1 MKLKTQLNLGAVA
14 INIIILVAVMMIVSY
29 IINKQNLAA
38 SNDLLRKSFK
48 VILDDISIRQE
59 KSLTDTR
66 QLATMRTVAS
76 TIRDT
81 AKYWKSE
88 SDLSVSGDVYGRL
101 AEAVYGIA
109 QTANS
114 WKMALYDI
122 DGDLAAFAV
131 NTNNGYS
138 LGYVHGFPDP
148 VIHTVLLKPGQGL
161 TNESWF
167 KKNSTQGFKPTL
179 PGTMPDREMNR
190 WELVEDYLC
199 LVSYVPIMGQD
210 YNEKTEHFELR
221 QMGLA
226 MAVQRFDEAFVN
238 RMSKLNDMSINIFVK
253 DRLSVGN
260 IKAYGELDDKNIRGA
275 KDQRPQSPDEIILNE
290 ISINDTGYFQGLL
303 PLYSGTKYVG
313 TIVALHS
320 KGIAGANT
328 WQMIKLLSA
337 VFLACFLMT
346 LPIAALAVRS
356 IIRPIQELAEVA
368 GLIQSG
374 DLDRE
379 VPETRRDEI
388 GELAV
393 TFNSMTRQLRQSM
406 VFLAAEVDERK
417 QREEEIRTLNEEL
430 EQRVLERTTQIEAAN
445 RQLQESTEK
454 AKDLARQAEAAN
466 QAKSA
471 FIANM
476 SHEIRTPMN
485 GVIGMTGL
493 LLDTELDDEQRD
505 WADMVR
511 NSADALLRIINDILD
526 FSKIE
531 AGKLG
536 LEIIDFDLRTT
547 VKDTT
552 DMLFDQAHKK
562 GLNFTC
568 IVDAEV
574 PSGLRGDPGRL
585 RQILVNLAS
594 NAIKFTEKGAVVIRA
609 ALENEKEFHSTIRFT
624 VTDTGIGIPPDRQ
637 SSLFKTFSQVD
648 TSTTRKYGGTGLGLV
663 ISKQLSEMM
672 GGQVGV
678 KSEESKGSIFWFT
691 AVFEKQPPGHDLN
704 RINERRPELVTHP
717 ALTEAKKK
725 KVRIL
730 LAEDDA
736 INQLLALRLL
746 ENFGYQADAVANGK
760 EAVKALEMAPY
771 DLVLM
776 DVQMPEM
783 DGLEATRII
792 RSSQPGLGN
801 HHVPIIAM
809 TAHAMREDKERC
821 METGMNDY
829 ITKPIE
835 PKILFDTIE
844 RHIST
849 CVEN

>member
-1 MKLKTQLNLGAVA
+1 MKLKTQLNLGVVA
-14 INIIILVAVMMIVSY
+14 INIIILVAVMIVVSY
-29 IINKQNLAA
+29 IINKQNLAV

-66 QLATMRTVAS
+66 QLATMQTVAS
-76 TIRDT
+76 TIQYM
-81 AKYWKSE
+81 AKDWKSD

-101 AEAVYGIA
+101 AESVYGIA

-122 DGDLAAFAV
+122 DGDLAAFAI
-131 NTNNGYS
+131 NTNDGYS
-138 LGYVHGFPDP
+138 LGYVHGFPNP
-148 VIHTVLLKPGQGL
+148 VTHTALLKPGQRL

-167 KKNSTQGFKPTL
+167 KKNSTQGFEPTFA
-179 PGTMPDREMNR
+179 GTIPDREMNR
-190 WELVEDYLC
+190 WELIEDYLC

-221 QMGLA
+221 QVGLA

-238 RMSKLNDMSINIFVK
+238 RMSKLNGMSINIFVK

-260 IKAYGELDDKNIRGA
+260 IKAYGKLDDKNIRGA
-275 KDQRPQSPDEIILNE
+275 KDKRPQSPVEIILNE
-290 ISINDTGYFQGLL
+290 ININDTGYFQGLL

-320 KGIAGANT
+320 KGIARANT

-346 LPIAALAVRS
+346 LPIASLAVSS
-356 IIRPIQELAEVA
+356 IIRPIKKLAEVA

-374 DLDRE
+374 DFDIE
-379 VPETRRDEI
+379 VPETRHDEI

-406 VFLAAEVDERK
+406 VFLAEEVAERK
-417 QREEEIRTLNEEL
+417 QREEEITTLNEEL

-445 RQLQESTEK
+445 RRLQKSAEK
-454 AKDLARQAEAAN
+454 SKELARQAEAAN
-466 QAKSA
+466 QAKSD

-505 WADMVR
+505 WAATVR
-511 NSADALLRIINDILD
+511 NSADSLLRIINDILD

-531 AGKLG
+531 AGKLD
-536 LEIIDFDLRTT
+536 LEIMDFDLRTAAE
-547 VKDTT
+547 DTA
-552 DMLFDQAHKK
+552 DMLFDQVNAKALK
-562 GLNFTC
+562 FKC
-568 IVDAEV
+568 IVDSEV

-585 RQILVNLAS
+585 RQILINLAA
-594 NAIKFTEKGAVVIRA
+594 NAIKFTEKGEVVIRA
-609 ALENEKEFHSTIRFT
+609 SLEDETESHSTIRFT
-624 VTDTGIGIPPDRQ
+624 VTDTGIGIPPDRLNR
-637 SSLFKTFSQVD
+637 LFKAFSQVD

-672 GGQVGV
+672 GGQIGV
-678 KSEESKGSIFWFT
+678 ESEESKGSTFWFT

-704 RINERRPELVTHP
+704 RTNERRPELVIRHT
-717 ALTEAKKK
+717 LTEAKKK

-730 LAEDDA
+730 LAEDNA

-746 ENFGYQADAVANGK
+746 ENFGYRVDAVANGK
-760 EAVKALEMAPY
+760 EAVKALEIAPY

-792 RSSQPGLGN
+792 RSARPGLRN
-801 HHVPIIAM
+801 NHVPIIAM
-809 TAHAMREDKERC
+809 TAHAMREDKDRC

-835 PKILFDTIE
+835 PDILLETIE
-844 RHIST
+844 RHILT
-849 CVEN
+849 